1 MGISLGGEHV
11 KVDKYLDV
19 WMGTDEWI
27 SVVVPTLCGKMGT
40 VRASGFVCLCGLY
53 GLAHTRPIVSTIVL
67 GIDQ

>member
-1 MGISLGGEHV
+1 MLGISLGGEHV

-40 VRASGFVCLCGLY
+40 VRASGFVCVCV
-53 GLAHTRPIVSTIVL
+53 AFMA
-67 GIDQ
+67 